1 METSMSSRIFLN
13 DTLAVAMNEF
23 RVLRR
28 NRTAIIISLVILP
41 IFFTASLGGAAGGA
55 GASVSPAADLAMAY
69 VDNDHTIASSRLLD
83 TLSSSGDFYNLVQ
96 GYSEEAAIATLGTG
110 KIYAAIIVPRG
121 FEENL
126 VNNGSAKLVV
136 YVDDSVNDLGSRVV
150 SSLRGDLRS
159 FSPNAEVEP
168 ILSPDTSQIEIIQK
182 GAKFPSFLIGL
193 TIILGLVIIF
203 ATFYEIA
210 GGMSREREE
219 GTYARLLTSPIS
231 LGAMMLGKTVYDLA
245 LNLVRTLLVLGIAIY
260 AYGARPSTDL
270 GTILVLSLLLALVTM
285 GFGFLISAIGLGVR
299 TVIIIEFFLVLF
311 LFAFSGFIID
321 RELLRGISSTI
332 SYMLPWAYGIEL
344 LRRTI
349 LVGQPLLTLTS
360 QLELVIVSILIFY
373 GLSYILL
380 RLLRERLII

>member
-1 METSMSSRIFLN
+1 MSSRIFLN

-41 IFFTASLGGAAGGA
+41 IFFTASLGGGAGGA
-55 GASVSPAADLAMAY
+55 GARFSPAAHLAMAY

-83 TLSSSGDFYNLVQ
+83 TLSSSGDFYNLVE
-96 GYSEEAAIATLGTG
+96 GYSEESAIATLGTG

-136 YVDDSVNDLGSRVV
+136 YVDDSVMDLGSQVV
-150 SSLRGDLRS
+150 SSLQSDLRS
-159 FSPNAEVEP
+159 FSPNAEVKP
-168 ILSPDTSQIEIIQK
+168 ILGPDTSQIEIIQK
-182 GAKFPSFLIGL
+182 GAKFSSFGIGL

-231 LGAMMLGKTVYDLA
+231 LGAIMLGKTVYDLA

-270 GTILVLSLLLALVTM
+270 GTILVLSLLMALVTM

-332 SYMLPWAYGIEL
+332 SYMLPWAYDIEL

-360 QLELVIVSILIFY
+360 QLEIVIVSILFFY